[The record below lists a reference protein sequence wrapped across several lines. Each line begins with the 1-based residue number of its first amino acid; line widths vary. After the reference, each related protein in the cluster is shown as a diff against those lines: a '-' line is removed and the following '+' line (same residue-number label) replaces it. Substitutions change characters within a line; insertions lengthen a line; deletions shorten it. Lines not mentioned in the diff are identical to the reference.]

1 MISKN
6 INISRFNCG
15 HWQVVPIFDCPWKK
29 RILIIAGSCT
39 RLNEMVKVVV
49 PGRSFELVKSKVG
62 WIVLIVGRGFNRW

>member
-1 MISKN
+1 MISKY

-15 HWQVVPIFDCPWKK
+15 HWQAVPIFDCPWKK

-49 PGRSFELVKSKVG
+49 PGGSLS
-62 WIVLIVGRGFNRW
+62 W